1 MKLSAIGGISFVVG
15 LVLAAIVA
23 VFASSSPPV
32 WAIGLLAVLGL
43 IVGLLNVQD
52 KEVVQ
57 FLVASIAFL
66 VSFSALSA
74 TIQQLAFG
82 WEAIASFFSLM
93 IVFVAPAAGIV
104 AILTLFRM
112 AKD

>member
-1 MKLSAIGGISFVVG
+1 MKMNSIGGIAFVVG
-15 LVLAAIVA
+15 LGLAAIVA
-23 VFASSSPPV
+23 VVASNSPPV

-43 IVGLLNVQD
+43 IVGVLNVKD
-52 KEVVQ
+52 KEVIP

-82 WEAIASFFSLM
+82 WDAIASFFSLM
-93 IVFVAPAAGIV
+93 NVFVAPAAGVV